1 MAMTDDAD
9 ATPTTTRILDAAR
22 ALFFAEG
29 FAAVTTDRLCR
40 EAAVS
45 KTSLYKYF
53 GDMGGVLAAVVRR
66 EGDVFS
72 VGVDA
77 NPETPEAFRAALV
90 AYGTNL
96 LRLLNEPFCIQFD
109 QMMHE
114 QARSR
119 PDIARAF
126 YDAAHGRSHGD
137 VTALLAEGRRRGF
150 LGGET
155 DPAVLADNLLSMW
168 EGLGSVRTRLGL
180 QSRPAPDPEAW
191 AAHCVGVLL
200 EPGEHAHGDPPRQAT
215 G

>member
-1 MAMTDDAD
+1 MDMTDDAE
-9 ATPTTTRILDAAR
+9 ATPTMTRILDSAR
-22 ALFFAEG
+22 TLFFSEG

-77 NPETPEAFRAALV
+77 TPETAEAFRAALL

-109 QMMHE
+109 RMMHE

-126 YDAAHGRSHGD
+126 YDAAHGRSRGD
-137 VTALLAEGRRRGF
+137 VTALLAEGGRRGF

-155 DPAVLADNLLSMW
+155 EPSIMADNLLSMW
-168 EGLGSVRTRLGL
+168 EWLGAVRTRLGL
-180 QSRPAPDPEAW
+180 QSRPAPNPEAW
-191 AAHCVGVLL
+191 AAHCVHVLL
-200 EPGEHAHGDPPRQAT
+200 GPERDSLGDPLRRAS